1 MSDMYQFYKFHA
13 IYGVITCTHDD
24 TGESREE
31 QAPGGGMTLFSR
43 KQLDQ
48 SGLRLRVRVT
58 YTEGDGQEI
67 DGVLLMKMKRDK
79 LHVT

>member
-1 MSDMYQFYKFHA
+1 
-13 IYGVITCTHDD
+13 
-24 TGESREE
+24 
-31 QAPGGGMTLFSR
+31 MTLFSR